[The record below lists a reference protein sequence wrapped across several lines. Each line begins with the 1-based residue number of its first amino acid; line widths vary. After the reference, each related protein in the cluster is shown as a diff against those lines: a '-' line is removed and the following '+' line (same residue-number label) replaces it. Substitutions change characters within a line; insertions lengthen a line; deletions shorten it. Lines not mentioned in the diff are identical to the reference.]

1 MIEKVPSDS
10 EFLRHLKSTSDFELY
25 DMEFLKLAVDTQEA
39 QAIAMFSCNN
49 KILGFELNSL
59 EGTMFTF
66 IKSGCFQN
74 SHLKN
79 IYQMYLET
87 MELIK
92 FDLLEVVI
100 EAKTG
105 DMTYSRLKW
114 RDHKHRIIYKF
125 MSAGDGLV
133 LGSMVEADF
142 KITKKAFE
150 DMDDF
155 SNFEQEFEDY
165 EE

>member
-155 SNFEQEFEDY
+155 SNFEQEVEDY

>member
-10 EFLRHLKSTSDFELY
+10 EFLRHLKSTTDYELY

-49 KILGFELNSL
+49 KTLGFELNSL

-114 RDHKHRIIYKF
+114 RDHKDRIIYKF

-155 SNFEQEFEDY
+155 SNFEQEFEEY

>member
-1 MIEKVPSDS
+1 MIEKIPSDS

-49 KILGFELNSL
+49 KTLGFELNSL

>member
-49 KILGFELNSL
+49 KTLGFELNSL

>member
-1 MIEKVPSDS
+1 
-10 EFLRHLKSTSDFELY
+10 
-25 DMEFLKLAVDTQEA
+25 
-39 QAIAMFSCNN
+39 
-49 KILGFELNSL
+49 
-59 EGTMFTF
+59 
-66 IKSGCFQN
+66 
-74 SHLKN
+74 
-79 IYQMYLET
+79 MYLET

-100 EAKTG
+100 EAKIG

>member
-10 EFLRHLKSTSDFELY
+10 EFLRHLKSTADYELY
-25 DMEFLKLAVDTQEA
+25 DMEFVKLAVDTQEA
-39 QAIAMFSCNN
+39 QAIALFSCNN
-49 KILGFELNSL
+49 KTLGFEFNAV

-66 IKSGCFQN
+66 VKSGCFEN
-74 SHLKN
+74 THIKN

-87 MELIK
+87 MDLIK
-92 FDLLEVVI
+92 FDLLQIVI
-100 EAKTG
+100 EAKVG
-105 DMTYSRLKW
+105 DMVYSRLKW
-114 RDHKHRIIYKF
+114 SDHKDRVIYKF

-133 LGSMVEADF
+133 LGSMKEAEF

-150 DMDDF
+150 EMEDF
-155 SNFEQEFEDY
+155 SNFEQEFEEY

>member
-10 EFLRHLKSTSDFELY
+10 EFLRHLKSTSDYELY
-25 DMEFLKLAVDTQEA
+25 DMEFVKLAVDTQEG
-39 QAIAMFSCNN
+39 QAIALFNC
-49 KILGFELNSL
+49 KDKVLGFELNAL

-92 FDLLEVVI
+92 FDLLEV
-100 EAKTG
+100 EPGKG
-105 DMTYSRLKW
+105 DMVQIKKRESDQLLK
-114 RDHKHRIIYKF
+114 RI
-125 MSAGDGLV
+125 
-133 LGSMVEADF
+133 ADKDF
-142 KITKKAFE
+142 LILLKKIDLIF
-150 DMDDF
+150 F
-155 SNFEQEFEDY
+155 SS
-165 EE
+165 

>member
-10 EFLRHLKSTSDFELY
+10 EFLRHLKSTSDYELY
-25 DMEFLKLAVDTQEA
+25 DMEFVKLAVDTQEG
-39 QAIAMFSCNN
+39 QAIGVFNC
-49 KILGFELNSL
+49 KDKVLGFELNAL

-114 RDHKHRIIYKF
+114 RDHKGRIIYKF

-133 LGSMVEADF
+133 LGSMVESEF

-150 DMDDF
+150 EMDDF
-155 SNFEQEFEDY
+155 SNFDEEFEEYD
-165 EE
+165 E

>member
-10 EFLRHLKSTSDFELY
+10 EFLRHLKSTTDYELY

-49 KILGFELNSL
+49 KTLGFELNSL

-114 RDHKHRIIYKF
+114 RDHKDRIIFKF

-155 SNFEQEFEDY
+155 EQEFDDY